1 MKTPLRPNGTWQ
13 AREAGFALLIV
24 LWTLALLSLL
34 ISQIAGSGRQAVRLA
49 GNLRNAA
56 ALQAAADGAVQE
68 AGYHLVAGGTA
79 HWPANGA
86 VHDLRQDGAGIRV
99 RLDNQAGLINPS
111 IASVE
116 LLAGL
121 LRACGAESGA
131 AVQAASAMVAWR
143 YPGAQTDFGPAA
155 YRQAGRDYGP
165 PGAAFE
171 SLAEIGLVL
180 GVTPNLLACM
190 VPHLSLYRDTDP
202 DPNAADPVVLRAIEL
217 ATGAAPALTNA
228 EADETVVLVSA
239 VATGPD
245 GARAARQAVLRVEPP
260 NQAGGRTAVA
270 VPPFDVMTWQR

>member
-1 MKTPLRPNGTWQ
+1 M
-13 AREAGFALLIV
+13 RERGFALLIV

-34 ISQIAGSGRQAVRLA
+34 ISQMAGSGRQAVRLA

-68 AGYHLVAGGTA
+68 AGYHLVAGGNA

-86 VHDLRQDGAGIRV
+86 AHALRQDGADIRV

-121 LRACGAESGA
+121 LRACGAESARA
-131 AVQAASAMVAWR
+131 AQTAAAMVSWR
-143 YPGAQTDFGPAA
+143 YPSAQADFGPSA

-165 PGAAFE
+165 PGAGFQ

-180 GVTPNLLACM
+180 GVTPPLLACM

-202 DPNAADPVVLRAIEL
+202 DPNAADPVVLHAVEI
-217 ATGAAPALTNA
+217 ATGAPPALGSA
-228 EADETVVLVSA
+228 VPDETVVLVSA

-245 GARAARQAVLRVEPP
+245 GARAARRAVLHVEPP
-260 NQAGGRTAVA
+260 AQTAGRSAA
-270 VPPFDVMTWQR
+270 AAAPFEIMTWER